1 MRVLR
6 PRVLYDCGII
16 MDEYAI
22 VRSMLLRVAGG
33 VPATA
38 PLAKAVLEWAQPHAE
53 WLVPA
58 CEDELTWDALL
69 TRVAEP
75 RAPTAR
81 PQVLELAE
89 ALAELLALAPFD
101 AALLRLMVAC
111 DRLPRVGALGRL
123 ASRHGYDLPLLL
135 GEIAGAVPE
144 EADRAVRRSV
154 PVRLDLSSFVAN
166 RQGEVEVSICWTL
179 ERLLDRAPV
188 GGEAMLDALVGQR
201 QPATLALADFAH
213 VANADFLVRL
223 LAGALAEG
231 AAGINILIHGP
242 PGTGKTEL
250 ARTLAA
256 AAGAALHA
264 VGEAD
269 EDGEEPNRW
278 ERVAALGLVQR
289 LLAGRK
295 GAVLLFDEME
305 DLIGDARPSGGDW
318 FAKREGSKVFVN
330 RLLEANPVP
339 VIWTTNA
346 LGNIDGAILRRMSFV
361 LELDL
366 PSRRAAQAMLE
377 RVAADERVTPG
388 AQFGTLLDA
397 APETATVLRVAAR
410 AGRLAGEAD
419 GGTRAAEALVRAL
432 RGGAMPAPGAPAF
445 DLDLFE
451 TDLALDRLIAGMA
464 NAADVSLLLT
474 GPPGTGKTAFA
485 HHLARAVDRP
495 LLVKR
500 ASDLLSKWVGETEAQ
515 IADAFA
521 EARRREAV
529 LLFDEADSLLFDR
542 TTARTSWEVGQ
553 VNELLTWLD
562 RHPLPVI
569 AATNHEHRLD
579 PATLRRFVFKL
590 RLAPLGRERAARAFE
605 RFFGTLAPAA
615 LAEVDGLTPGDFAI
629 VARQLRFAPARG
641 AEDLVGRLR
650 LEAAAKPSS
659 SVKIGF

>member
-1 MRVLR
+1 V
-6 PRVLYDCGII
+6 
-16 MDEYAI
+16 
-22 VRSMLLRVAGG
+22 S
-33 VPATA
+33 
-38 PLAKAVLEWAQPHAE
+38 
-53 WLVPA
+53 A
-58 CEDELTWDALL
+58 CEGELTWDALL
-69 TRVAEP
+69 TGMAEL
-75 RAPTAR
+75 RAPSAR
-81 PQVLELAE
+81 PQVLELAD
-89 ALAELLALAPFD
+89 ALAELLALARFD

-111 DRLPRVGALGRL
+111 DRLPRVGALAR
-123 ASRHGYDLPLLL
+123 AAARHGHDLPPLL
-135 GEIAGAVPE
+135 GALAGAMPH

-154 PVRLDLSSFVAN
+154 PVRLDLASFVAN
-166 RQGEVEVSICWTL
+166 RQGEIEVNIRWAL
-179 ERLLDRAPV
+179 ERLLDRAPA
-188 GGEAMLDALVGQR
+188 GGEALLDALVGRR
-201 QPATLALADFAH
+201 QPATLLVADFAH
-213 VANADFLVRL
+213 VADVDFLVRL
-223 LAGALAEG
+223 LVGALAEE

-250 ARTLAA
+250 ARTLAT

-269 EDGEEPNRW
+269 DDGEEPQRW
-278 ERVAALGLVQR
+278 ERVAALGLTQR
-289 LLAGRK
+289 LLANRK

-305 DLIGDARPSGGDW
+305 DLIGDARPSGDDW

-346 LGNIDGAILRRMSFV
+346 LGNIDSAILRRMSFV
-361 LELDL
+361 LKLDL

-432 RGGAMPAPGAPAF
+432 RGGTMPPPGTPAF

-451 TDLALDRLIAGMA
+451 TDLAVDGLIAGMA
-464 NAADVSLLLT
+464 EAADVSLLLT

-529 LLFDEADSLLFDR
+529 LLLDEADSLLFDR

-579 PATLRRFVFKL
+579 PATLRRFVFKV
-590 RLAPLGRERAARAFE
+590 RLAPLGRKRAALAFE
-605 RFFGTLAPAA
+605 RFFGISAPAA
-615 LAEVDGLTPGDFAI
+615 LAGVGGLTPGDFAV

-650 LEAAAKPSS
+650 LEAAAKPATSA
-659 SVKIGF
+659 KIGF